1 VSVSDRHGNC
11 SEALLS
17 RICEITTRPVND
29 SQVLIFLETDGMPTS
44 QARVQTTEASRYLQQ
59 LCRHWSHK
67 FKVQATPVHGTV
79 PFGDA
84 EPDALVMRIDSADP
98 VNLTRLENVV
108 ADHLAR
114 FAFRESLGDI
124 RWSRAA

>member
-1 VSVSDRHGNC
+1 
-11 SEALLS
+11 
-17 RICEITTRPVND
+17 
-29 SQVLIFLETDGMPTS
+29 MPTS
-44 QARVQTTEASRYLQQ
+44 QARVQTNEASRYLQQ

-67 FKVQATPVHGTV
+67 FKVEATPVHGTV
-79 PFGDA
+79 PFGEDRVCTFDA

-108 ADHLAR
+108 SDHLAR

>member
-1 VSVSDRHGNC
+1 MR
-11 SEALLS
+11 EA
-17 RICEITTRPVND
+17 
-29 SQVLIFLETDGMPTS
+29 
-44 QARVQTTEASRYLQQ
+44 
-59 LCRHWSHK
+59 
-67 FKVQATPVHGTV
+67 V
-79 PFGDA
+79 PFGEDRVCTFDA

-114 FAFRESLGDI
+114 FAFRGSLGDI

>member
-1 VSVSDRHGNC
+1 
-11 SEALLS
+11 L
-17 RICEITTRPVND
+17 EI
-29 SQVLIFLETDGMPTS
+29 DGMPTS
-44 QARVQTTEASRYLQQ
+44 LARVQTTEASRYLQQ

-67 FKVQATPVHGTV
+67 FKVEATPQHGTV
-79 PFGDA
+79 PFGEDRLCTFDA